1 MFYDLFEFTTLSEG
15 CQGLQDAQFYLYSSI
30 SQISDSTYTDSSI
43 LGNTML
49 SLY

>member
-15 CQGLQDAQFYLYSSI
+15 LQGLLNTQFYLSSSI
-30 SQISDSTYTDSSI
+30 SQISDSTYTSFHI
-43 LGNTML
+43 LGNAML